1 MTMQP
6 VELSQRMRRF
16 GAWNRERGVALVIV
30 LSALALLAV
39 MLTEFQD
46 ETSADYGH
54 ALAERDALKAEY
66 AAKSAINLSRL
77 LIATEPTI
85 RKAVAPLF
93 IMMRQGPPQI
103 PVWEYADQ
111 ILGAF
116 NDAEG
121 ARRFKMLS
129 ATDLSEGKSLGLEG
143 AGFDIVIVDEDSKI
157 NFNLGARGDAFS
169 KQRLA
174 QQIIGLLQG
183 LQYEPL
189 FDEPDAEGDRHSRE
203 QICSAVVDWA
213 DFDQEAF
220 PCDLTGNYV
229 AAGGEDSY
237 YQLLGDPYDRKNAA
251 FDSLQELYMA
261 RGISDDFWHTFIEPD
276 PADPHSR
283 VVTVWGGGKVNV
295 NTANAQA
302 TLGIVC
308 AYAVE
313 GTKLC
318 EDPVEQAKFLGV
330 LGMVKAFT
338 AGIPVFGSPKAFV
351 NALKGKGMFGAAL
364 QWMEL
369 EPIQLK
375 LEDELL
381 KAIDS
386 QSHVFSIYATGYA
399 TAGKRRTVR
408 RIHAVVDFRGAPK
421 PPDVGQ
427 LLAKAGL
434 DEGAD
439 ATQVQDALAAGL
451 PAPTLPT
458 GASEDTLEAAFR
470 PSPGGRVIYYRIE

>member
-1 MTMQP
+1 
-6 VELSQRMRRF
+6 MRPSDLLQKIR
-16 GAWNRERGVALVIV
+16 RRKRPSTERGVALVIV

-77 LIATEPTI
+77 LISSEPTI

-93 IMMRQGPPQI
+93 IMMKQGPPQI

-116 NDAEG
+116 NDKEG
-121 ARRFKMLS
+121 ARKFKMLS
-129 ATDLSEGKSLGLEG
+129 SADLSEGKSLGLDG
-143 AGFDIVIVDEDSKI
+143 AGFDIDIVDEDSKI

-174 QQIIGLLQG
+174 QQILGMLQG
-183 LQYEPL
+183 LQYDPL
-189 FDEPDAEGDRHSRE
+189 FDQLDAEGNRTSRE
-203 QICSAVVDWA
+203 QICSAVVDWT

-220 PCDLTGNYV
+220 PCDLSGNYV

-237 YQLLGDPYDRKNAA
+237 YQLLDDSYDRKNAA
-251 FDSLQELYMA
+251 FDSLEELHMV
-261 RGISDDFWHTFIEPD
+261 RGISDDFWNTFVEPD
-276 PADPHSR
+276 PMDPHSR

-364 QWMEL
+364 QWMEI
-369 EPIQLK
+369 EPIQVK
-375 LEDELL
+375 LEDELM

-408 RIHAVVDFRGAPK
+408 RIHAVVDFRKAPK
-421 PPDVGQ
+421 PPD
-427 LLAKAGL
+427 LAAALSKAGL
-434 DEGAD
+434 DD
-439 ATQVQDALAAGL
+439 SSDPTQVQDVLAAAL
-451 PAPTLPT
+451 PAAELPT